1 MVKIEFLEWTEKTPL
16 EYDVETVKEAVEKAV
31 EDGANLY
38 GATLSRAN
46 LYGANLD
53 GTNLYGANLYGAN
66 LSRANLDGANLSGAT
81 LSRANLDGATLSGA
95 TLSRANLDGATLYG
109 ANLSRANLY
118 GANLSGAT
126 LSRAN
131 LDGANLSR
139 ANLSRANLDGA
150 NLYGKQLWHVRP
162 FLTLGLCGRHD
173 RMTNV
178 FFFEDGSEPVVNCGC
193 FCGNIEEFAAII
205 HKTHAGTFHE
215 VEYMA
220 MVEHFKAIRQYQTE
234 HQEKNETETS
244 EQSE

>member
-46 LYGANLD
+46 LYGANL
-53 GTNLYGANLYGAN
+53 
-66 LSRANLDGANLSGAT
+66 
-81 LSRANLDGATLSGA
+81 
-95 TLSRANLDGATLYG
+95 
-109 ANLSRANLY
+109 
-118 GANLSGAT
+118 SGAT

-131 LDGANLSR
+131 LDGANLYG
-139 ANLSRANLDGA
+139 ANLDGA

-173 RMTNV
+173 RMMNV

-220 MVEHFKAIRQYQTE
+220 MVEHIKAIRQYQTE

>member
-16 EYDVETVKEAVEKAV
+16 EYDVETVKDAVEKAV

-38 GATLSRAN
+38 GA
-46 LYGANLD
+46 NLD
-53 GTNLYGANLYGAN
+53 
-66 LSRANLDGANLSGAT
+66 
-81 LSRANLDGATLSGA
+81 
-95 TLSRANLDGATLYG
+95 
-109 ANLSRANLY
+109 
-118 GANLSGAT
+118 
-126 LSRAN
+126 
-131 LDGANLSR
+131 
-139 ANLSRANLDGA
+139 
-150 NLYGKQLWHVRP
+150 GKQLWHVRP
-162 FLTLGLCGRHD
+162 FLTLGLCGRYD

-220 MVEHFKAIRQYQTE
+220 MVEHIKAIRQYQTE
-234 HQEKNETETS
+234 HPEKNETETS